1 MSLLL
6 SAAGILAAFAVV
18 VGLIAVGVWLWTST
32 DGIADDL
39 LAEAARRDREV
50 AR

>member
-6 SAAGILAAFAVV
+6 PA
-18 VGLIAVGVWLWTST
+18 VGLLAFGALVVTAFGSIAWLWVDT
-32 DGIADDL
+32 DRIADEL

>member
-6 SAAGILAAFAVV
+6 PALGLRVFLELGVLAVAAFA
-18 VGLIAVGVWLWTST
+18 WLNT
-32 DGIADDL
+32 DTDRIADDL
-39 LAEAARRDREV
+39 LAEAARRDRER